1 MNENEQ
7 TWQIVIERR
16 VKRVFRRLPKDL
28 LDRIK
33 VAIKQLAQNPRPV
46 GSKKLTGYQDLY
58 RIRVGQWR
66 IVYAIEEE
74 ELIILVIEVS
84 PRGGAYK
91 NL

>member
-1 MNENEQ
+1 MNENQ
-7 TWQIVIERR
+7 PTWQIVIERR

-28 LDRIK
+28 LKRIK
-33 VAIKQLAQNPRPV
+33 VAIKELAQNPRPI
-46 GSKKLTGYQDLY
+46 GSIKLAGYQDLY

-84 PRGGAYK
+84 PRGGAYR